1 MSNENK
7 TAGSA
12 GAAPGA
18 AKGKQFS
25 LLKNQGIIIFA
36 ILIVLMLVL
45 SVLSPKFLTYTN
57 IMNVTRQVATTIVAG
72 SAVTL
77 LMIAGCM
84 DLSVGSIIAFS
95 GVICAK
101 AAVTGA
107 PMPIAILAGM
117 LFGAL
122 IGLLNGLMVVKLKI
136 TPVIATLGTMYV
148 GSGLAYIICDGVA
161 ITSGIPS
168 NFNKIGTGYLGPL
181 PIPFVLCIISVA
193 IFVFIQ
199 KKTVLGKY
207 AVAIGGNGTAARLSG
222 INVGFYTTIYFVLS
236 GLMTGLAACLM
247 ASRLGV
253 GQPNTGDGFEFD
265 VIVAVVLGGTSL
277 SGGKGS
283 VVGMVIGA
291 FIVGFL
297 SNGLNLLGVQT
308 FWQSVFK
315 GIILVG
321 AVVLDQLLKERM
333 K

>member
-1 MSNENK
+1 MNKGVNTAETLERKIFPGKRKMSA
-7 TAGSA
+7 AG
-12 GAAPGA
+12 
-18 AKGKQFS
+18 
-25 LLKNQGIIIFA
+25 NQGIIILA
-36 ILIVLMLVL
+36 ILIIIMFAL
-45 SVLSPKFLTYTN
+45 SMMSPEFFTYTN
-57 IMNVTRQVATTIVAG
+57 LMNVTRQVATVVIAG

-95 GVICAK
+95 GVMCAK
-101 AAVTGA
+101 SAVAGA
-107 PMPIAILAGM
+107 PMPVAILIGM

-122 IGLLNGLMVVKLKI
+122 IGLINALIVVKLKI
-136 TPVIATLGTMYV
+136 TPVIATLGTMYAA
-148 GSGLAYIICDGVA
+148 SGLAYILCGGVA

-168 NFNKIGTGYLGPL
+168 SFKVIGTGYIGPV
-181 PIPFVLCIISVA
+181 PIPLLICVA
-193 IFVFIQ
+193 VVAVFVFIQ

-207 AVAIGGNGTAARLSG
+207 AVAIGGNKMAAQLSG
-222 INVGFYTTIYFVLS
+222 INVGGYTGICFVLS

-253 GQPNTGDGFEFD
+253 GQPNTGSGFEFD

-283 VVGMVIGA
+283 VLGMVTGA

-297 SNGLNLLGVQT
+297 SNGLNLIGVQS

-315 GIILVG
+315 GAVLVG
-321 AVVLDQLLKERM
+321 AVVLDGVLKNRM